1 VLVLSRAD
9 LERILSP
16 LDVVEAMAAAFR
28 RYGEGLCT
36 VPPRGGTAVGQ
47 DGLLLTMPA
56 AFEDGDERGLGVK
69 QISVYPGN
77 RERGHPTL
85 YATYILLDGSTGQP
99 QALIEGTYLTGIRTG
114 ATSALA
120 VRLLARPDA
129 RRVACFGA
137 GVQARFQLL
146 CLAALRPLERVVVI
160 TRNAERAQEFADSM
174 RETLG
179 IPVEP
184 GVDPRRA
191 AREAHLIT
199 CATTS
204 ATPVVFGDDLAPG
217 THVDAVGAFRPT
229 DRELDDEA
237 IRRARVVVDTYVGAL
252 EEAGDV
258 LIPLREGIIE
268 RAHVGAELAEI
279 VTGRRPGRTS
289 ADEITVFK
297 SVGFALEDLAA
308 ARLAYNRARA
318 QGIGKEVNL

>member
-1 VLVLSRAD
+1 MLVLSRAD
-9 LERILSP
+9 LERVLSP
-16 LDVVEAMAAAFR
+16 LDVVEAMASAFR

-160 TRNAERAQEFADSM
+160 GRSPERAQAFADSM

-179 IPVEP
+179 IPVEL
-184 GVDPRRA
+184 GADPRHA

-229 DRELDDEA
+229 DRELDGEA

-252 EEAGDV
+252 EEAGDL

-268 RAHVGAELAEI
+268 KAHVGAELAEI
-279 VTGRRPGRTS
+279 VTGRRLGRTS

>member
-9 LERILSP
+9 LERVLSP
-16 LDVVEAMAAAFR
+16 LDVVEAMAGAFR
-28 RYGEGLCT
+28 RYGDGLCT
-36 VPPRGGTAVGQ
+36 VPPRSGTTVGH

-56 AFEDGDERGLGVK
+56 AFKDGDERGLGVK

-85 YATYILLDGSTGQP
+85 YASYILLDGATGQP
-99 QALIEGTYLTGIRTG
+99 QALLEGTYLTGIRTG

-120 VRLLARPDA
+120 ARLLARPDA
-129 RRVACFGA
+129 CRVACFGA
-137 GVQARFQLL
+137 GVQARFQLI
-146 CLAALRPLERVVVI
+146 CLAAQRPLERVVVI
-160 TRNAERAQEFADSM
+160 GRNPERARAFVESM
-174 RETLG
+174 RVALG
-179 IPVEP
+179 IPVEL
-184 GVDPRRA
+184 GADPRRA
-191 AREAHLIT
+191 VRDADLLT

-204 ATPVVFGDDLAPG
+204 ATPVVFGHDLAPG

-229 DRELDDEA
+229 ERELDGEA
-237 IRRARVVVDTYVGAL
+237 VRRARVVVDTYAGAL

-258 LIPLREGIIE
+258 LIPLREGVIE
-268 RAHVGAELAEI
+268 RTHVGAELAEI

-289 ADEITVFK
+289 AHEITVFK

-308 ARLAYNRARA
+308 ARLAYNRAQA

>member
-1 VLVLSRAD
+1 MLVLSRAD
-9 LERILSP
+9 LERVLSP

-28 RYGEGLCT
+28 RYGDGRCT
-36 VPPRGGTAVGQ
+36 VPTRSGTTVGP
-47 DGLLLTMPA
+47 DGVLLTMPA
-56 AFEDGDERGLGVK
+56 AFDDGDERGLGVK
-69 QISVYPGN
+69 QISVYPNN

-85 YATYILLDGSTGQP
+85 YASYLLMDGSTGQP

-120 VRLLARPDA
+120 ARLLARPDA

-160 TRNAERAQEFADSM
+160 GRNPERARAFAESM
-174 RETLG
+174 RVSLG
-179 IPVEP
+179 IPVEA
-184 GVDPRRA
+184 GADPRRA
-191 AREAHLIT
+191 AREAHLIV

-204 ATPVVFGDDLAPG
+204 ADPVVFGDDLEPG
-217 THVDAVGAFRPT
+217 THLDAVGAFRPT
-229 DRELDDEA
+229 ERELDGEA
-237 IRRARVVVDTYVGAL
+237 IRRARVVVDTYAGAL

-258 LIPLREGIIE
+258 LIPLREGIID
-268 RAHVGAELAEI
+268 RAHVGAELAEV
-279 VTGRRPGRTS
+279 VTGRRPGRRS

-308 ARLAYNRARA
+308 AQLAYNRARA